1 MGALVPVERF
11 VFYPPEGVSPD
22 NDQPFRPNYVLK
34 SFSLTGNKVERGIMV
49 EEMERGFRW
58 RGEGFCC
65 PLENLLAH
73 REANRDSITEVRFP
87 LQALLIL
94 WAWFYTLGSASSED

>member
-34 SFSLTGNKVERGIMV
+34 SFSLTANKVES
-49 EEMERGFRW
+49 
-58 RGEGFCC
+58 GE
-65 PLENLLAH
+65 P
-73 REANRDSITEVRFP
+73 
-87 LQALLIL
+87 
-94 WAWFYTLGSASSED
+94 